1 MPVVQSSAVAFGD
14 FYKAVPLDLDNV
26 PKSERK
32 FESLKKKEKPAAV
45 AKEPETQV
53 QSSKSASAPGE
64 RKQKKGK
71 EVAAQAAPS
80 SSTNSGNTKKGGKT
94 PVEDDGEPLPSMIDL
109 RVGHIVDSE
118 WLLDPR
124 LHITLNFVTLQL

>member
-1 MPVVQSSAVAFGD
+1 MVALGD
-14 FYKAVPLDLDNV
+14 LYKAVPLDLDNI
-26 PKSERK
+26 PKLERK

-45 AKEPETQV
+45 SKEPETQAIPK
-53 QSSKSASAPGE
+53 SSNSASAPGE
-64 RKQKKGK
+64 KKQKKGK
-71 EVAAQAAPS
+71 EVATQATLS

-118 WLLDPR
+118 WLLDAC
-124 LHITLNFVTLQL
+124 I